1 MIIRIVLVATATAV
15 AIGATAVAAQGDVI
29 AERQALMKRSGEQ
42 GRIGTQMVRGE
53 APYDQAKADAVLAN
67 FADKAAKLPTLF
79 PEDSRTGAT
88 RALPGIWD
96 KAVEFNAAI
105 AKFAADVK
113 AAQGATKDL
122 ESFKAAYTAVNRD
135 CGTCHETFRR
145 PQQR

>member
-1 MIIRIVLVATATAV
+1 MIIRILLAAAVVAIAATAV
-15 AIGATAVAAQGDVI
+15 SAQGNVI

-53 APYDQAKADAVLAN
+53 VPYDRAKAEAVLAN

-79 PEDSRTGAT
+79 PESSRVGET
-88 RALPGIWD
+88 RSLPAVWD
-96 KAVEFNAAI
+96 KAGEFNAAI
-105 AKFAADVK
+105 VKFADDVK
-113 AAQGATKDL
+113 AAQAATKDL
-122 ESFKAAYTAVNRD
+122 DSFKAAYASVNRD